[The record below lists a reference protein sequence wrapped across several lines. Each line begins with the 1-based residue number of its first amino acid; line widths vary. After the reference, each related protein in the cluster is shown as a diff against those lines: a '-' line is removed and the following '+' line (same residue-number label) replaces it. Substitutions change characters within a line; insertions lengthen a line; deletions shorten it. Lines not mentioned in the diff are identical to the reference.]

1 MIGLP
6 DTTRIQ
12 KNAKHHPAANTAA
25 VVTVAAVAND
35 ANGKKTIHVL
45 KWIHYSFDADPGAV
59 ETLTVA
65 IGGTT
70 VWQINIPNGTVA
82 WPKSVPFGRGLYST
96 SGNEALVVTLS
107 ASAGGAS
114 GKVNIGYE

>member
-6 DTTRIQ
+6 NTSVTQ
-12 KNAKHHPAANTAA
+12 KNAKDHPAANTEAE
-25 VVTVAAVAND
+25 VEIAAVAD
-35 ANGKKTIHVL
+35 SAIGGHKTIHVL
-45 KWIHYSFDADPGAV
+45 KWIHFSFDAASGAV

-70 VWQINIPNGTVA
+70 VWQIDIPNAAIVDFISFG
-82 WPKSVPFGRGLYST
+82 KGMYSVN
-96 SGNEALVVTLS
+96 GNEALVVTLS
-107 ASAGGAS
+107 ASAGGAK